1 MKNILH
7 NKKCNTGT
15 VQVHVEPPPIPMI
28 KGNNDDKLDKYL
40 VKIKLRRDPIS
51 EKLDFYEIKMALF
64 DKRRY

>member
-1 MKNILH
+1 
-7 NKKCNTGT
+7 
-15 VQVHVEPPPIPMI
+15 MI

-51 EKLDFYEIKMALF
+51 EKLDFYEVKMALC